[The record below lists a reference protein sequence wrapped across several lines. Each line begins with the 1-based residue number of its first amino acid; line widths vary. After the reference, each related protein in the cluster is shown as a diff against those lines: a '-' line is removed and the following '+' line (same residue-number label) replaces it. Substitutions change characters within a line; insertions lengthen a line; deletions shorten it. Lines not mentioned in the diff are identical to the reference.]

1 MMFVAVFSIYK
12 MYEVETVVKTQNEI
26 RTQQLERLYTLREA
40 LAQTGLAARNAYIFT
55 EDADAARELD
65 ILDRQKALYLEQ
77 LDALTPLFAG
87 DPQFDKVRNG
97 LLTMAEA
104 LKRPRQFRERGA
116 MQEYGEFLVKECS
129 PLRRQIVADL
139 DRLL

>member
-1 MMFVAVFSIYK
+1 MNPVSMSIGRKLALSFGVIVGLMMFVAVFSIYK

-55 EDADAARELD
+55 EDADAAQELD

-87 DPQFDKVRNG
+87 DP
-97 LLTMAEA
+97 
-104 LKRPRQFRERGA
+104 
-116 MQEYGEFLVKECS
+116 
-129 PLRRQIVADL
+129 
-139 DRLL
+139 